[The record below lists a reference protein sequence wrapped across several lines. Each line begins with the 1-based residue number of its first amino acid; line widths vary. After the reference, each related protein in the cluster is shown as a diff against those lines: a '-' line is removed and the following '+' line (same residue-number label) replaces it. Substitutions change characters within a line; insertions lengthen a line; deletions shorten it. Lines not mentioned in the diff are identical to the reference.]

1 MGNTQSYYNVLVEH
15 NDGKEYGFGP
25 FDTWWQ
31 AKKAVRNLGDVKRY
45 VIEKHVGTIESP
57 RYSIIIENSYG
68 EKYIYGT
75 YKTKAAARRAQGDID
90 RTFVRNV
97 RIREIKSAF

>member
-1 MGNTQSYYNVLVEH
+1 MGNAKSYYNVLVEH

-31 AKKAVRNLGDVKRY
+31 AKKAVGNLGNVKRY
-45 VIEKHVGTIESP
+45 VIEKHIGTIESP
-57 RYSIIIENSYG
+57 RFSIIIENSYG

-75 YKTKAAARRAQGDID
+75 YKTKTAAKRARGDID
-90 RTFVRNV
+90 RTFVRDI